1 MRLQEQAYR
10 PSLAKTTGATPS
22 VARPRRGIQCGGYG
36 SRWCHVPE
44 HFERLACFHFRRWT
58 INQIAEEFGG
68 EHGKEDRSV
77 THGINDT
84 AALFGLTIER
94 RRGRPPKTDP

>member
-1 MRLQEQAYR
+1 MNEILTLNTQQDKAR
-10 PSLAKTTGATPS
+10 SLARGGEQFNEN
-22 VARPRRGIQCGGYG
+22 VAYG
-36 SRWCHVPE
+36 SRGCHVPE
-44 HFERLACFHFRRWT
+44 HFEWLACFHFRRWT

-84 AALFGLTIER
+84 AALCGLTIER